1 MVFDWT
7 SAAIGFLLGTATGAS
22 GKYLADRFTDRRRKG
37 ESQRQLKKQF
47 LNIKKQMPELIAE
60 FKADLSEEDHKLI
73 REFFVLH
80 NRKNILGGSDKPRF
94 VYYEEEHKD
103 LRSKLDILENEGFLM
118 DVTIGNTP
126 IYRMTEEFVELLNK
140 YG

>member
-1 MVFDWT
+1 MVFDWM

-22 GKYLADRFTDRRRKG
+22 GKYLADRFTERRRKG
-37 ESQRQLKKQF
+37 ELQRQLKRQF

-60 FKADLSEEDHKLI
+60 FKSDLSEEDHKLI
-73 REFFVLH
+73 REFFVLAD
-80 NRKNILGGSDKPRF
+80 RKHIIPGSKKPRLD
-94 VYYEEEHKD
+94 YYEDEHKD
-103 LRSKLDILENEGFLM
+103 LRSKIDILENEGFLM
-118 DVTIGNTP
+118 DVTVANTP